1 MSMRYIVI
9 GAGIAGISSCEGI
22 REGDP
27 NGEILLLT
35 EEKGLPYSRP
45 MLTKAPF
52 PSFDPDDWRLRKE
65 DWFREKKILYRD
77 ASSVLSLNKEEK
89 QVRVKDPD
97 GKEEILPYDRLI
109 LATGAENFIPPI
121 PGIREGDTLRKGIF
135 SIRRPEDIYR
145 IKAACSPKA
154 KAVILGGGVIG
165 IEAALELRRYGA
177 DVLVLEVMPGLLAG
191 KIDPEMSYRLEQA
204 LKDLGIEVETGVR
217 VQEIRGER
225 KAEFL
230 LLEGGRKLSF
240 DLLIVSCGV
249 RARKELAEQAGLL
262 TNRGILIDPK
272 GRTSDPAIFAAGDAA
287 EQNGRNYALWSQGME
302 QGRAAGLSA
311 AGKEAVI
318 RPFDT
323 SLVITSP
330 GLSLFAAGDTG
341 TDREKDYQVRYIEA
355 GDPADRFYV
364 DPRTGRSFEK
374 QFYAEGRLVGTEILG
389 NLSAMEDRKREI
401 FGEGRAQ

>member
-77 ASSVLSLNKEEK
+77 GAAVLSLNKEEK
-89 QVRVKDPD
+89 QVRVKYPD
-97 GKEEILPYDRLI
+97 GKEEILSYDRLI

-121 PGIREGDTLRKGIF
+121 PGIREGGALRKRIF

-145 IKAACSPKA
+145 IKATCAPRA

-177 DVLVLEVMPGLLAG
+177 EVQVLEVMPGLLAG
-191 KIDPEMSYRLEQA
+191 KIDREMSSRMTGILE
-204 LKDLGIEVETGVR
+204 DLGIRVWTGVR
-217 VQEIRGER
+217 VQEIQGEES
-225 KAEFL
+225 ADFL

-262 TNRGILIDPK
+262 TNRGILIDQN

-287 EQNGRNYALWSQGME
+287 EQGGKNYALWSQGME

-311 AGKEAVI
+311 AGNEGVT

-330 GLSLFAAGDTG
+330 QLSLFAAGDTG
-341 TDREKDYQVRYIEA
+341 TDPEKDYQIRYIEA
-355 GDPADRFYV
+355 KDPADIFYV
-364 DPRTGRSFEK
+364 DPRTGSSFEK
-374 QFYAEGRLVGTEILG
+374 QFYAGGRLVGTEILG
-389 NLSAMEDRKREI
+389 NLFAMEDRKREI
-401 FGEGRAQ
+401 FGEGRTQ